1 MRRIEGPEV
10 RCLLTPDEMAR
21 FEAFLEARG
30 AKKGPFT
37 RQLILRAMDGAE
49 MPHHGL
55 QDLAKREAGGA
66 A

>member
-1 MRRIEGPEV
+1 
-10 RCLLTPDEMAR
+10 MAR

-37 RQLILRAMDGAE
+37 RQLIIRAMDGSE

-55 QDLAKREAGGA
+55 QDLAKREQGGA